1 MSNIPAYPL
10 GNFQE
15 QQKLQRR
22 LLGWLPWKQTVLETG
37 PFPLNE
43 KLLHWKPPFLSASCQ
58 QLFCRRCP
66 LEAEAA
72 QWAELPAGAAA
83 ALAPRGHRA
92 VVPWPRD
99 SSPWT
104 SPCHPRAAVNR
115 AQNPIT
121 HRWWTLA
128 VTRAAA
134 LSWNCGPASQGSSYS
149 PAEPEHGVSAPC
161 ASCIVTPHPKPHL
174 LTPKNLYLPN
184 TVTLC

>member
-15 QQKLQRR
+15 RQKLQRR

-72 QWAELPAGAAA
+72 QRAELLA
-83 ALAPRGHRA
+83 ALQWHRHRGDTELLSPGPGTVHPGHHR
-92 VVPWPRD
+92 VTSVGQWTEHRTPSHTGGELWQWPEQQLCPGTVAR
-99 SSPWT
+99 PQ
-104 SPCHPRAAVNR
+104 RAAVT
-115 AQNPIT
+115 ALQNLSTEWVLPV
-121 HRWWTLA
+121 HP
-128 VTRAAA
+128 A
-134 LSWNCGPASQGSSYS
+134 LLPRTPNHICSHPRI
-149 PAEPEHGVSAPC
+149 
-161 ASCIVTPHPKPHL
+161 CIFQTP
-174 LTPKNLYLPN
+174 
-184 TVTLC
+184 